1 MQLNQARHCTLVYHS
16 LTDLTAECTHFI
28 CVQLHTVLADIDY
41 DPQSVVHDDHI
52 LRFVNAGAL
61 YVPPSGP
68 TPVRPSTTAEGS
80 FTPQNVHAQ
89 GNESNSPADETIP
102 EPSDAY
108 QVRVRLG
115 CMVLVLSVPLGLQ
128 RWGAV

>member
-1 MQLNQARHCTLVYHS
+1 MQIA
-16 LTDLTAECTHFI
+16 
-28 CVQLHTVLADIDY
+28 LADIDY
-41 DPQSVVHDDHI
+41 DARIPVHDNHI

-68 TPVRPSTTAEGS
+68 TPVRPSAAAEVS
-80 FTPQNVHAQ
+80 FPPQNVHAQ

-102 EPSDAY
+102 EPSEAY

-115 CMVLVLSVPLGLQ
+115 CMVMVLCVLLGCTVTQ
-128 RWGAV
+128 TQEVADMKVTSM